1 MTTTHS
7 YTVQTISPL
16 QLKLD
21 IKNPRFLAT
30 QPTQENS
37 ILYLLTYAKVRDL
50 ALDIIRIGGL
60 FPGERIVV
68 FKDSNDDYI
77 VLEGNRRVCACQI
90 LLDRS
95 RIPAPQAISFPEATD
110 TVRDAIR
117 NLNIDV
123 ISSREAAAA
132 FLASRHIGGVERWD
146 TLAKMKFFEEKFTA
160 GQSIDQISALTNHPA
175 GDIKNHITQYYLFF
189 EAYSLP
195 CWTQTQKDN
204 ELNLFKIEVDKFVRI
219 FNTKGAKT
227 SFKLTFDQTTLKSV
241 SALPRN
247 IFENVLTQIMYCAF
261 ITTDPNEK
269 IDTRTKSWRNVPG
282 IEDLINQANPP
293 ATTTPQPTVQP
304 SLQSQQN
311 PQPSRPST
319 RISSQTT
326 NSSTISTNTTQS
338 VTSSAGNN
346 RGSYQ
351 SASRT
356 SSSLNNTQ
364 NQSSLISFFESL
376 TWSGVDP
383 SLPQNQGL
391 LAIADEIKRIST
403 GQRPIYRQIPVAATT
418 LLRSLLEQTLKYHLR
433 KKDPQALSGMSQRY
447 DPSLNSLLKHYT
459 DNQKYCG
466 VPR

>member
-1 MTTTHS
+1 MPKS
-7 YTVQTISPL
+7 
-16 QLKLD
+16 K
-21 IKNPRFLAT
+21 T
-30 QPTQENS
+30 QNS
-37 ILYLLTYAKVRDL
+37 LR
-50 ALDIIRIGGL
+50 
-60 FPGERIVV
+60 
-68 FKDSNDDYI
+68 
-77 VLEGNRRVCACQI
+77 
-90 LLDRS
+90 
-95 RIPAPQAISFPEATD
+95 
-110 TVRDAIR
+110 
-117 NLNIDV
+117 
-123 ISSREAAAA
+123 
-132 FLASRHIGGVERWD
+132 
-146 TLAKMKFFEEKFTA
+146 
-160 GQSIDQISALTNHPA
+160 
-175 GDIKNHITQYYLFF
+175 
-189 EAYSLP
+189 
-195 CWTQTQKDN
+195 
-204 ELNLFKIEVDKFVRI
+204 
-219 FNTKGAKT
+219 
-227 SFKLTFDQTTLKSV
+227 
-241 SALPRN
+241 
-247 IFENVLTQIMYCAF
+247 
-261 ITTDPNEK
+261 
-269 IDTRTKSWRNVPG
+269 
-282 IEDLINQANPP
+282 NQANPP

-459 DNQKYCG
+459 DNQKYTQLITDQSMQRVFSSLFTTSG
-466 VPR
+466 LKDFLDLSVHQPHYVRPSDQLLEVHSRAGLFSFINHILNLP